1 MGTISDKLMRIIN
14 TKEDIRQALISKGY
28 DVPTSIPFKEYAK
41 MILDLPCNADSF
53 PDIEGIVARYSAFG
67 LTNEQMAANPVW
79 VDKTG
84 NGHDI
89 QLKNFAWGGMSGVG
103 GYVDNWNSSADWDIN
118 SYWVNSHTDHKL
130 QFITA
135 STVVQARSN
144 NIYNA
149 ENVYKNILNVNGLTE
164 AVNKGA
170 VGGLRISATDPITS
184 KAIKTFSFDTD
195 GVIQISFDDVLQDYY
210 VVYFVYGNNTNDID
224 ITIEQ
229 LPLYP
234 GFILGDGVD
243 DFAVTEKELNFED
256 TYTVYTAFIPFQNNP
271 TRNMILCGADSKKTF
286 SMQYSSLVYV
296 SFIAGNNYYINAD
309 FVNGLNLFACKRN
322 GNNICIKNL
331 LTNKVVTG
339 TCGDWV
345 ENAGLYYLWKNA
357 TYASFAKA
365 AIAGQTICNG
375 YFSTDEDDEKVL
387 DWYKKQYPW
396 LFPDQAWTTVGKTN
410 EDEDRATIANITG
423 NGNDLVLSNFGFIE
437 GSGYGLY
444 AENYAGGRWV
454 QSTDRADLTWTSYS
468 VNITSVKVASTQL
481 YYQSYPEQPSF
492 IVPSYKIK
500 VYGLKDGQTLSYR
513 QATSEG
519 QQLYKISEDGTYTLP
534 SFPFKANGDWYGFTL
549 NKVQES
555 CDITIE
561 QIPEYEGYL
570 VTDGVD
576 DKAVSKQFKFGE
588 NFTVI
593 LDFKFPVKKISYCGF
608 DLSSKVR
615 IQNLQGSGVY
625 VVLKG
630 NKTLI
635 PSNVV
640 RAVTSEGKVYDE
652 NWNEYNIVP
661 GNISSNYTM
670 VNLGFDGS
678 NQFAESATKL
688 AGIYSS
694 ALSKDDCIKAYNYL
708 QTLKSK

>member
-14 TKEDIRQALISKGY
+14 TKEDIRRALISKGY

-41 MILDLPCNADSF
+41 MISDLPCKVDDF
-53 PDIEGIVARYSAFG
+53 PKLPGDVTRWHFGG
-67 LTNEQMAANPVW
+67 LTNEMMAAMDDPRIE
-79 VDKTG
+79 DADHKG
-84 NGHDI
+84 RF
-89 QLKNFAWGGMSGVG
+89 LSFKNFAWKGMSGVG
-103 GYVDNWNSSADWDIN
+103 GYGDENYQTFYKFTLDDYVFIASPPGVKHMNFTFRVTGLQPGN
-118 SYWVNSHTDHKL
+118 KL
-130 QFITA
+130 TLAFFGT
-135 STVVQARSN
+135 TN
-144 NIYNA
+144 
-149 ENVYKNILNVNGLTE
+149 T
-164 AVNKGA
+164 
-170 VGGLRISATDPITS
+170 
-184 KAIKTFSFDTD
+184 
-195 GVIQISFDDVLQDYY
+195 
-210 VVYFVYGNNTNDID
+210 VYGTWDKDGIYTVDADIVEAGKPTYFYNGYGSTRGEF
-224 ITIEQ
+224 TIEI

-243 DFAVTEKELNFED
+243 DFAVTEKELNFKD

-322 GNNICIKNL
+322 GNNIYIKNL

-357 TYASFAKA
+357 TYASFARA
-365 AIAGQTICNG
+365 GIAGQIIDNG
-375 YFSTDEDDEKVL
+375 HFTTDEEDENIL
-387 DWYKKQYPW
+387 NWHKKQYPW
-396 LFPDQAWTTVGKTN
+396 LFPDQAWTVVGKTN

-423 NGNDLVLSNFGFIE
+423 NGNNLVLSNLGFAE

-492 IVPSYKIK
+492 TVPSYKIK
-500 VYGLKDGQTLSYR
+500 VYGLKDGQTLSYK
-513 QATSEG
+513 QVTSEG
-519 QQLYKISEDGTYTLP
+519 QQIYKISEDGIYTLP
-534 SFPFKANGDWYGFTL
+534 SFLFKANGDWYGFTL
-549 NKVQES
+549 DKIQET

-576 DKAVSKQFKFGE
+576 DKITSSIFEMG
-588 NFTVI
+588 NDWTVI
-593 LDFKFPVKKISYCGF
+593 GDWELINTGKNDNAGIVKFDSIVIYNYNYNS
-608 DLSSKVR
+608 
-615 IQNLQGSGVY
+615 
-625 VVLKG
+625 VLINIKNG
-630 NKTLI
+630 RNILI
-635 PSNVV
+635 PDQN
-640 RAVTSEGKVYDE
+640 T
-652 NWNEYNIVP
+652 
-661 GNISSNYTM
+661 
-670 VNLGFDGS
+670 VNAICSDGR
-678 NQFAESATKL
+678 
-688 AGIYSS
+688 IYSKDWKES
-694 ALSKDDCIKAYNYL
+694 IYNEETESTSKNFLTIGYSGNAYTKIAFKNLAIYPTVLSREDCIKAYNYL
-708 QTLKSK
+708 QTLKAK

>member
-41 MILDLPCNADSF
+41 MILDLPCKVDSF
-53 PDIEGIVARYSAFG
+53 PDIEGIVARYSASG

-84 NGHDI
+84 NGHDL
-89 QLKNFAWGGMSGVG
+89 QLKNFAWKGMSGVG
-103 GYVDNWNSSADWDIN
+103 GYVADIDEWGTNSTAAYFERN
-118 SYWVNSHTDHKL
+118 SIK
-130 QFITA
+130 ITA
-135 STVVQARSN
+135 TFKENASLGLLYH
-144 NIYNA
+144 NIKLRQSC
-149 ENVYKNILNVNGLTE
+149 VLKVTGIP
-164 AVNKGA
+164 KGCDA
-170 VGGLRISATDPITS
+170 FLDDRLGNRFYMSE
-184 KAIKTFSFDTD
+184 D
-195 GVIQISFDDVLQDYY
+195 GVYEIIPSNFLAEALYLSIEKY
-210 VVYFVYGNNTNDID
+210 PERWYGSKL
-224 ITIEQ
+224 TIEQ

-286 SMQYSSLVYV
+286 SMQYSSLVYL

-387 DWYKKQYPW
+387 NWYKKQYPW

-423 NGNDLVLSNFGFIE
+423 NGNDLVLSNFGFAE

-576 DKAVSKQFKFGE
+576 DKITSSTFEMG
-588 NFTVI
+588 NDWTVI
-593 LDFKFPVKKISYCGF
+593 GDWELINTGKNDNAGIVKFDSIVIYNYNYNYNS
-608 DLSSKVR
+608 
-615 IQNLQGSGVY
+615 
-625 VVLKG
+625 VLINIKNG
-630 NKTLI
+630 RNILI
-635 PSNVV
+635 PDQN
-640 RAVTSEGKVYDE
+640 T
-652 NWNEYNIVP
+652 
-661 GNISSNYTM
+661 
-670 VNLGFDGS
+670 VNAICSDGR
-678 NQFAESATKL
+678 
-688 AGIYSS
+688 IYSKDWKES
-694 ALSKDDCIKAYNYL
+694 IYNEETESTSKNFLTIGYSGNAYTKIAFKNLAIYPTVLSREDCIKAYNYL
-708 QTLKSK
+708 QTLKAK

>member
-14 TKEDIRQALISKGY
+14 TKEDIRQALMSKGY

-53 PDIEGIVARYSAFG
+53 PDIEGIVARYSALG
-67 LTNEQMAANPVW
+67 LTNEQMAENPVW
-79 VDKTG
+79 KDLTG
-84 NGHDI
+84 NGHDL
-89 QLKNFAWGGMSGVG
+89 QMKNFAWGGMSGVG
-103 GYVDNWNSSADWDIN
+103 GYVDNWNSSADWGIN
-118 SYWVNSHTDHKL
+118 NYWVNSHTDHKL
-130 QFITA
+130 QLITA
-135 STVVQARSN
+135 STVVQMKSE

-164 AVNKGA
+164 AVNKGS

-210 VVYFVYGNNTNDID
+210 VVYFVYGNNTKDID

-243 DFAVTEKELNFED
+243 DLAVTEKELNFED

-271 TRNMILCGADSKKTF
+271 SRNMILCGADSKKTF

-387 DWYKKQYPW
+387 NWYKKQYPW
-396 LFPDQAWTTVGKTN
+396 LFPDQAWTVVGKTN
-410 EDEDRATIANITG
+410 EDRATIANITG
-423 NGNDLVLSNFGFIE
+423 NGNDLVLSNFGFAE

-576 DKAVSKQFKFGE
+576 DKITSSTFEMG
-588 NFTVI
+588 NDWTVI
-593 LDFKFPVKKISYCGF
+593 GDWELINTGKNDNAGIVKFNSIVIYNYNPILINIKNG
-608 DLSSKVR
+608 R
-615 IQNLQGSGVY
+615 N
-625 VVLKG
+625 
-630 NKTLI
+630 NLI
-635 PSNVV
+635 PDQN
-640 RAVTSEGKVYDE
+640 T
-652 NWNEYNIVP
+652 
-661 GNISSNYTM
+661 
-670 VNLGFDGS
+670 VNAICSDGR
-678 NQFAESATKL
+678 
-688 AGIYSS
+688 IYSKDWKES
-694 ALSKDDCIKAYNYL
+694 IYNEETESTSKNLLTIGYSGNDYTKIAFRNLAIYPTVLSREDCIKAYNYL
-708 QTLKSK
+708 QTLKAK

>member
-1 MGTISDKLMRIIN
+1 MSNFILKTLETRELKLNTIRLRGFYGGKLR
-14 TKEDIRQALISKGY
+14 KGSGGGGSGDGFPQLPG
-28 DVPTSIPFKEYAK
+28 DVTRWHF
-41 MILDLPCNADSF
+41 
-53 PDIEGIVARYSAFG
+53 GG
-67 LTNEQMAANPVW
+67 LTNEMMAAMDDPRIE
-79 VDKTG
+79 DADHKG
-84 NGHDI
+84 RF
-89 QLKNFAWGGMSGVG
+89 LSFKNFAWKEGSG
-103 GYVDNWNSSADWDIN
+103 
-118 SYWVNSHTDHKL
+118 
-130 QFITA
+130 
-135 STVVQARSN
+135 
-144 NIYNA
+144 
-149 ENVYKNILNVNGLTE
+149 
-164 AVNKGA
+164 
-170 VGGLRISATDPITS
+170 IS
-184 KAIKTFSFDTD
+184 
-195 GVIQISFDDVLQDYY
+195 DV
-210 VVYFVYGNNTNDID
+210 
-224 ITIEQ
+224 
-229 LPLYP
+229 YP

-322 GNNICIKNL
+322 GNNIYIKNL

-387 DWYKKQYPW
+387 DWYKKQHPW
-396 LFPDQAWTTVGKTN
+396 LFPDQAWTVVGKTN

-423 NGNDLVLSNFGFIE
+423 NGNNLVLSNFGFAE

-444 AENYAGGRWV
+444 KTPFELYPSV
-454 QSTDRADLTWTSYS
+454 QHSSKYSLSFSKFALGDHNLIIAPKQNDLSYD
-468 VNITSVKVASTQL
+468 IKVKVT
-481 YYQSYPEQPSF
+481 
-492 IVPSYKIK
+492 
-500 VYGLKDGQTLSYR
+500 GLKDGVKFKWGWIGTTGYIDI
-513 QATSEG
+513 TT
-519 QQLYKISEDGTYTLP
+519 DGIHM
-534 SFPFKANGDWYGFTL
+534 L
-549 NKVQES
+549 NKPASQIRQLIVEFAE
-555 CDITIE
+555 DFDPDHVVTIE

-694 ALSKDDCIKAYNYL
+694 TLSKDDCIKAYNYL
-708 QTLKSK
+708 QTLKAK

>member
-41 MILDLPCNADSF
+41 MISDLPCRVDSF
-53 PDIEGIVARYSAFG
+53 PDIEGIVARYSALG

-89 QLKNFAWGGMSGVG
+89 QLKNFSWKGMSGVG
-103 GYVDNWNSSADWDIN
+103 GYVQDFNDFRNNATVDKIRIDEQGSNSIKVTILTTGIGNAI
-118 SYWVNSHTDHKL
+118 YIPK
-130 QFITA
+130 
-135 STVVQARSN
+135 
-144 NIYNA
+144 NIYQFNKSYFIKISSEGYDEGDMA
-149 ENVYKNILNVNGLTE
+149 LSFYAPSTSTATTVTVSLNPNGVTE
-164 AVNKGA
+164 
-170 VGGLRISATDPITS
+170 IP
-184 KAIKTFSFDTD
+184 AIKEDDFLAVYINVSGKVGSFT
-195 GVIQISFDDVLQDYY
+195 V
-210 VVYFVYGNNTNDID
+210 
-224 ITIEQ
+224 EQ

-234 GFILGDGVD
+234 GALVFDGVD
-243 DFAVTEKELNFED
+243 DYGVCENFPILTKEKGYTVVALRQWITRGEIAQGLVSNVKNWLKDGAFLLEYRNIQADYLNKPISFGAIGSEMDLPHILTYQTSKSCNGVSITTGNFEGTD
-256 TYTVYTAFIPFQNNP
+256 VLHVGKLAP
-271 TRNMILCGADSKKTF
+271 TNVGTC
-286 SMQYSSLVYV
+286 
-296 SFIAGNNYYINAD
+296 INAAIWELVFLD
-309 FVNGLNLFACKRN
+309 HDATEEELTKIKDYFVK
-322 GNNICIKNL
+322 
-331 LTNKVVTG
+331 T
-339 TCGDWV
+339 
-345 ENAGLYYLWKNA
+345 
-357 TYASFAKA
+357 
-365 AIAGQTICNG
+365 
-375 YFSTDEDDEKVL
+375 
-387 DWYKKQYPW
+387 YPW
-396 LFPDQAWTTVGKTN
+396 LFPYQAWTVVGKTN

-423 NGNDLVLSNFGFIE
+423 NGNDLVLSNFGFAE

-444 AENYAGGRWV
+444 AYNFNSFNLRDNV
-454 QSTDRADLTWTSYS
+454 VKPTDVKKDSFRIIGTGNSSNLLILTNESDSANWKIR
-468 VNITSVKVASTQL
+468 IT
-481 YYQSYPEQPSF
+481 
-492 IVPSYKIK
+492 
-500 VYGLKDGQTLSYR
+500 GMKDGDHLLVGNANKRDDYVKITKDGVYTFQKQYV
-513 QATSEG
+513 ATS
-519 QQLYKISEDGTYTLP
+519 T
-534 SFPFKANGDWYGFTL
+534 NGIWY
-549 NKVQES
+549 NSSQEV
-555 CDITIE
+555 DVLVE